1 MRRTFTALSV
11 LLVCLFCPAR
21 GANASPLYL
30 VPPAEGIYHAAHPDF
45 GLRDD
50 HVTPERIRAFTA
62 LAGKGIV
69 WSFVSFHW
77 DRGIAFPTEACLI
90 LHREGIVP
98 LIGIMPWSTLHQ
110 CVPEPVYTLEK
121 ILSGIFDAQLR
132 ICAREVKS
140 LGFPIMMEFGP
151 EANGSWFPWSGA
163 WNGRDGDGYGEK
175 NYPDGPER
183 FRDSYRRIVSI
194 FREEGA
200 DNVTWVF
207 HVAFSSA
214 PDVPWNAPGFYYPGD
229 EWVDWIGVSLYGRLR
244 GEDPVKPF
252 EDMMQKVYPELAAL
266 SPAKPIALL
275 EIGVSDDPL
284 GVDKARWIKDAMQ
297 SICAKRYPR
306 VKAISWWNKTYRPD
320 GSRSNLEI
328 DSCPQSLA
336 AYREGVREFVEQ
348 PRWDLRQGPY
358 R

>member
-1 MRRTFTALSV
+1 MQRAFAAFLF
-11 LLVCLFCPAR
+11 LMACLFCDALH
-21 GANASPLYL
+21 ATASPLYL
-30 VPPAEGIYHAAHPDF
+30 IPPVEGVYHAAHPDF

-50 HVTPERIRAFTA
+50 AVTSERVHAFTN

-77 DRGIAFPTEACLI
+77 DRGVIFPTEACRT

-98 LIGIMPWSTLHQ
+98 LIGLMPWSTLRQ
-110 CVPEPVYTLEK
+110 SSPEPIYTLSK
-121 ILSGIFDAQLR
+121 ILSGAFDEKLR
-132 ICAREVKS
+132 ACAREVKS

-163 WNGRDGDGYGEK
+163 WNGRDGDRYGAK
-175 NYPDGPER
+175 NHPDGPER
-183 FRDSYRRIVSI
+183 FRDSYRRIVGI

-207 HVAFSSA
+207 HVASTSA
-214 PDVPWNAPGFYYPGD
+214 PDTSWNAVRFYYPGD

-244 GEDPVKPF
+244 SGDPVKPF
-252 EDMMQKVYPELAAL
+252 DGMMRKIYPELAAL
-266 SPAKPIALL
+266 SPTKPIALL
-275 EIGVSDDPL
+275 ELGVSDDPQ
-284 GVDKARWIKDAMQ
+284 GIDKARWIEGAMQ
-297 SICAKRYPR
+297 SICAGHYPR
-306 VKAISWWNKTYRPD
+306 VKAVSWWNKTYRPD
-320 GSRSNLEI
+320 GTRSTLEI

-336 AYREGVREFVEQ
+336 AYREGIRNLVAH
-348 PRWDLRQGPY
+348 PLWDR